1 MLILAPNLNI
11 FQRYFSQPLIED
23 ISKFPILQIKSKIK
37 IQKGKLIFV
46 HAPQSE
52 NTLKI
57 GAHLRK
63 FSQNRFELISIL
75 LTLLL
80 YSILLTLLYISSK
93 YNHWIVCSLYF

>member
-11 FQRYFSQPLIED
+11 FQRILSQPLIED
-23 ISKFPILQIKSKIK
+23 ISKFPILEIEAKIK

-52 NTLKI
+52 NSLKI

-63 FSQNRFELISIL
+63 LKDRSTSYLRRVNLRWSA
-75 LTLLL
+75 
-80 YSILLTLLYISSK
+80 ISSPTTSEPL
-93 YNHWIVCSLYF
+93 ID